1 MKKLRKLNVWRIFQA
16 ALCFFFLLLKVFKKN
31 IKKSILFIDLIKN
44 LDFKKLS
51 YDLTFHCYLFGPKFS
66 SAEERFEAREK
77 VRETLKESYG
87 PELENKA
94 EISIREVRD
103 ISVDNLQYCAS
114 IRWTSEN
121 NLEPPQKRSRISE

>member
-1 MKKLRKLNVWRIFQA
+1 MKNLASKKLQ
-16 ALCFFFLLLKVFKKN
+16 
-31 IKKSILFIDLIKN
+31 
-44 LDFKKLS
+44 
-51 YDLTFHCYLFGPKFS
+51 YDVTFHCYLFGPKFS

-87 PELENKA
+87 PELEKEA

-114 IRWTSEN
+114 IRWTSSEN
-121 NLEPPQKRSRISE
+121 VLEPPQKRSRISE